1 MTILRCQWL
10 YLRMNMANVFT
21 SRPCLTNCPIFLN
34 LQILQNFQSQIWPW
48 YTHRRIIHR
57 RQSFPLCEVHF
68 GQKLVVTK
76 DRGLIARRRCNFV
89 LASRFNRSAGND
101 QGLHRQISQRIVLR
115 VFKGTIQD
123 SIDQGM
129 AIASVFASNC
139 CNLRFRNN
147 WL

>member
-1 MTILRCQWL
+1 MTLFKDEHGQSL
-10 YLRMNMANVFT
+10 YKQT
-21 SRPCLTNCPIFLN
+21 LTNCPIFLN
-34 LQILQNFQSQIWPW
+34 LQILQNFQSQIWPRN
-48 YTHRRIIHR
+48 THPSIIHR

-101 QGLHRQISQRIVLR
+101 QGLHPQISQRIVLR
-115 VFKGTIQD
+115 VFIGTIQD

-129 AIASVFASNC
+129 AIASVFVSNC